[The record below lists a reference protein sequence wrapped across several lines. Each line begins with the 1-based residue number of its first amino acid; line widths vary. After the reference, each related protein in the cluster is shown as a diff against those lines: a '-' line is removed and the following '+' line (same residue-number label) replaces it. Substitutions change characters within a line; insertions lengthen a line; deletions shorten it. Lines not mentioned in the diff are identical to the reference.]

1 MPQPPKDRTGLGL
14 KILRGWRKEA
24 VRRIRGRL
32 AVRPRNECDQHRVPA
47 VLVRWLFDISQNG
60 VCARQTGAKMMF
72 HLSELQ
78 ALASKFDP
86 VSLAANEAER
96 AVDAIVSDDVS
107 RAQKG
112 LCGALPPNLGEPGWL
127 RHEG

>member
-1 MPQPPKDRTGLGL
+1 
-14 KILRGWRKEA
+14 
-24 VRRIRGRL
+24 
-32 AVRPRNECDQHRVPA
+32 
-47 VLVRWLFDISQNG
+47 
-60 VCARQTGAKMMF
+60 MMF